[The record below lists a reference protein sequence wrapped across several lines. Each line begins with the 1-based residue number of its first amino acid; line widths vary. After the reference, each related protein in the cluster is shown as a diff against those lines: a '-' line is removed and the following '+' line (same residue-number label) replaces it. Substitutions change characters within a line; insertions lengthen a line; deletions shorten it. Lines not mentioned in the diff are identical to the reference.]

1 MAKFI
6 FLNNEGRVQYVENTR
21 PTTANGSEFIEVSND
36 SVAEN
41 WFYDIETSTLY
52 QYKPYSIDEVRR
64 MRDQKL
70 AESDWMVLEDSPYQA
85 ADQSSNLT
93 TIKTYRQSLRDFPDS
108 DVSYDENNINWPSL
122 TLS

>member
-6 FLNNEGRVQYVENTR
+6 LVDKDNRVMYVEDTR
-21 PTTANGSEFIEVSND
+21 PNTASGPNYVEITND
-36 SVAEN
+36 SVQEGWYYN
-41 WFYDIETSTLY
+41 PDDSSVVQYRPFTLE
-52 QYKPYSIDEVRR
+52 QVREMRNQLLID
-64 MRDQKL
+64 
-70 AESDWMVLEDSPYQA
+70 SDWMVLEDSPYQA